1 MTKNNL
7 DVHLQWLLDQGPTLY
22 PSLTSFAQEIQNSA
36 SRQPTTRPQPADS
49 NESIDRSGSIHVGD
63 SQVIRE
69 IRTNEEKDAGGDA
82 TEVDDPNMARLLL
95 APQSASKSRLLSRP
109 GERPTSTGSVAKVH
123 PLTQSFTEPRGTAD
137 QRGVAQA
144 TQRGFSASFD
154 TPVRPLSTPLR
165 SKHAVDL
172 TSPLLDI
179 DSIDLTGDVEQPT
192 ASSDTVE
199 DFGTPRRLWTE
210 DVASRKEPIEKKGRK
225 RKSDEYISDLLSP
238 RRTSHRH
245 RSPLPLISAESA
257 YSERNDLSVQ
267 SQTRP
272 NKSQPASNCRISSPV
287 KHGEREA
294 SLSRPARPNTVIA
307 DSDDND
313 DIDNLFQWIEEEDD
327 PILCDSDALYPVLPT
342 VSSVA
347 DTKVAE
353 PSKRSKK
360 DSVPSLHPVS
370 ALPGSNPAPASEL
383 KDKAHTSDQQASQA
397 PGASYLPGC
406 QARDQTVLQFMK
418 LPVSSLDDLISNFQ
432 DTVTKNSEI
441 VYQQAMRGEPAS
453 ELVSENKSIHE
464 KMDAIRLLKEE
475 KDKYQAFEAKQESLK
490 KTLIQLISRGGD
502 PQTMPDELAQ
512 SRDVTSKLQ
521 KIEENMS
528 RLLRTAGIDSDT
540 LNSMSR
546 DASKRGL
553 QRASCDSRPCTV
565 GALKDGDTARLE
577 KALEA
582 PGSRIL
588 SPVRNSFER
597 SLSRTNV
604 AERPSGTSFRTPGGR
619 NALDEF
625 NLDEPIIYEER
636 EAFTRT
642 MGSPS
647 RPLGN
652 ADDFD
657 FDAEDVD
664 MLEAAEHFDDDLTL
678 TTNTSGYET
687 RRVFAETSGNAS
699 RVPATQKSQTHNP
712 LWNQAPWTKDVKS
725 VLRDRFHLR
734 GFRMNQLEAID
745 ATLSG
750 KDTFVLMPTGGGKSL
765 CYQLPSIV
773 TSGSTRGVTIVVS
786 PLLSLMQDQVSHLK
800 RLKIKAFLLNG
811 ETKQEER
818 QWIMQTLSGPAAEEQ
833 IELLYITPEMVNKS
847 QALIRSLEKLN
858 RRRRLARIVIDEA
871 HCVSQWGHDF
881 RPDYKALGEVRDQLP
896 GVPMMALTATATE
909 NVKVDVIHNLKME
922 GCEIFTQSFNRPNLT
937 YEVRQKTKSAEVLES
952 IADII
957 KTSYPNKSG
966 IVYCLSRKTCETV
979 AEALTSQHN
988 IRAEYYHAGM
998 DSSKRAEVQEQWQSG
1013 RVHVIVATIAFGMGI
1028 DKPDV
1033 RFVIHHSIPKSLEG
1047 YYQETG
1053 RAGRDGKRS
1062 GCYLYYSYRDATSIM
1077 SMIDKGEG
1085 GMQQKNRQRQMLR
1098 NVMQYCLNLADCR
1111 RVQILAYFN
1120 EYFRQN
1126 DCNKSCDN
1134 CKSDAIFEHRDFS
1147 QQAASVLKIVRYF
1160 QDIEDKV
1167 TMSYCV
1173 NIFRGSVKRF
1183 RSPEHKDA
1191 PGFGAGSALDLQVAE
1206 RLFQY
1211 LLIEG
1216 ALFEENVVNG
1226 SRFAVQYIKLG
1237 RRAADFESGRCRLK
1251 MHVQVSPNGKGPA
1264 RAVRP
1269 RPEAPQSTNVS
1280 SPVQSANR
1288 RLLAQYR
1295 YQRDSDGE
1303 MDSDG
1308 FEQIRIAG
1316 KPRHEARRSPG
1327 PPITSDQRFD
1337 SLDSLHKTVAEDF
1350 MFYAKNFCQD
1360 LVLKKNLRN
1369 QPFSDGIL
1377 REMAIV
1383 FPKNLSELAQIPG
1396 IDPDKVNRYGTQ
1408 ILKLVRDAQ
1417 RRYAE
1422 LKQERDNNDDVVPDP
1437 NHHNVYNVSD
1447 DEDEFSDGDDLFVD
1461 QLVSVQE
1468 EDKVVSSRYF
1478 PSQPGAESESPDEYE
1493 DTQTNRSK
1501 KRKTSSKKRFH
1512 RKNAT
1517 GSSSRTKT
1525 PRPRKKP
1532 SAHVDKRSAGSRTGS
1547 KAKNTA
1553 KSTSISIGMMPP

>member
-63 SQVIRE
+63 SQVFRE

-327 PILCDSDALYPVLPT
+327 PILCDNDALYPVLPT

-625 NLDEPIIYEER
+625 NLDEPIIYEE
-636 EAFTRT
+636 
-642 MGSPS
+642 P
-647 RPLGN
+647 
-652 ADDFD
+652 
-657 FDAEDVD
+657 
-664 MLEAAEHFDDDLTL
+664 
-678 TTNTSGYET
+678 
-687 RRVFAETSGNAS
+687 
-699 RVPATQKSQTHNP
+699 
-712 LWNQAPWTKDVKS
+712 
-725 VLRDRFHLR
+725 
-734 GFRMNQLEAID
+734 
-745 ATLSG
+745 
-750 KDTFVLMPTGGGKSL
+750 
-765 CYQLPSIV
+765 
-773 TSGSTRGVTIVVS
+773 
-786 PLLSLMQDQVSHLK
+786 
-800 RLKIKAFLLNG
+800 
-811 ETKQEER
+811 
-818 QWIMQTLSGPAAEEQ
+818 EEQ

-1447 DEDEFSDGDDLFVD
+1447 DDEEFSDGDDLFVD

>member
-1 MTKNNL
+1 
-7 DVHLQWLLDQGPTLY
+7 
-22 PSLTSFAQEIQNSA
+22 
-36 SRQPTTRPQPADS
+36 
-49 NESIDRSGSIHVGD
+49 
-63 SQVIRE
+63 
-69 IRTNEEKDAGGDA
+69 
-82 TEVDDPNMARLLL
+82 MARLLV

-109 GERPTSTGSVAKVH
+109 GERQTSTGSAAKVR
-123 PLTQSFTEPRGTAD
+123 PIPQSFTEQRGTPD
-137 QRGVAQA
+137 QHGLAQA
-144 TQRGFSASFD
+144 TQRVFSASFGS
-154 TPVRPLSTPLR
+154 PGRPLSTPLR

-172 TSPLLDI
+172 TSPLEDI

-199 DFGTPRRLWTE
+199 DHGTPQRLWAE
-210 DVASRKEPIEKKGRK
+210 DAASRKEPVEKKGRK
-225 RKSDEYISDLLSP
+225 RKSDEYISDVLSP
-238 RRTSHRH
+238 RRKHQ
-245 RSPLPLISAESA
+245 SPSPLISANSA
-257 YSERNDLSVQ
+257 YPDRNGLSIQ
-267 SQTRP
+267 SQTETK
-272 NKSQPASNCRISSPV
+272 KSQPASNGGISPPA

-294 SLSRPARPNTVIA
+294 SLSRPARPHTVIA

-313 DIDNLFQWIEEEDD
+313 DTDNLFEWIEEEDD
-327 PILCDSDALYPVLPT
+327 PILCDNDALYPVLPT
-342 VSSVA
+342 VSSVS
-347 DTKVAE
+347 DTEIAE

-360 DSVPSLHPVS
+360 DSAPSLPSVS
-370 ALPGSNPAPASEL
+370 ALPRSDPGPASASN
-383 KDKAHTSDQQASQA
+383 DRVHTSDQQASQA
-397 PGASYLPGC
+397 PGASYSSGS
-406 QARDQTVLQFMK
+406 QARDQAVLQLLK
-418 LPVSSLDDLISNFQ
+418 LPVSSLDNLLSSLQ

-441 VYQQAMRGEPAS
+441 VYERAMRGEPAS

-464 KMDAIRLLKEE
+464 KMDAIRLMKQEKEE
-475 KDKYQAFEAKQESLK
+475 YQAFEAKQESLK
-490 KTLIQLISRGGD
+490 KALIQLISRGCD

-512 SRDVTSKLQ
+512 SREVTSKLQ
-521 KIEENMS
+521 QIEEKMS
-528 RLLRTAGIDSDT
+528 RLLRTAGIDTET

-546 DASKRGL
+546 DAKKSSS
-553 QRASCDSRPCTV
+553 QPAACDSRPCTT
-565 GALKDGDTARLE
+565 GSLRNGDMECLERARE
-577 KALEA
+577 V
-582 PGSRIL
+582 PHSHIM
-588 SPVRNSFER
+588 SPVRNSFDR
-597 SLSRTNV
+597 NLSRTSV
-604 AERPSGTSFRTPGGR
+604 VERTSDTSFRTPGGGD
-619 NALDEF
+619 NARDEF
-625 NLDEPIIYEER
+625 DLDDPMIYEER
-636 EAFTRT
+636 EAFTGT
-642 MGSPS
+642 MGTPS

-652 ADDFD
+652 VDEFDLDAD
-657 FDAEDVD
+657 DVD
-664 MLEAAEHFDDDLTL
+664 MLEAAEDFDDGLTL
-678 TTNTSGYET
+678 TTKTSGYES

-699 RVPATQKSQTHNP
+699 RIPATQKSQIHNP
-712 LWNQAPWTKDVKS
+712 LWNQNPWTKDVKN

-937 YEVRQKTKSAEVLES
+937 YEVRQKTKSAEVLEN

-966 IVYCLSRKTCETV
+966 IIYCLSRKTCETV

-998 DSSKRAEVQEQWQSG
+998 DSSKRAEVQEWWQSG

-1085 GMQQKNRQRQMLR
+1085 GKQQKNRQRQMLR

-1120 EYFRQN
+1120 EYFRPI

-1134 CKSDAIFEHRDFS
+1134 CRSDGIFEHRDFS

-1160 QDIEDKV
+1160 QDLEDKV

-1191 PGFGAGSALDLQVAE
+1191 PGFGAGSGLDLQVAE

-1211 LLIEG
+1211 LLVEG

-1237 RRAADFESGRCRLK
+1237 RRAADFESGRCKLK
-1251 MHVQVSPNGKGPA
+1251 MPVQVSPNRKGPA
-1264 RAVRP
+1264 GAVRP
-1269 RPEAPQSTNVS
+1269 RAEAPQSTNVS

-1295 YQRDSDGE
+1295 YQGDPDGE
-1303 MDSDG
+1303 IDSDG

-1316 KPRHEARRSPG
+1316 KPRPEARRSPG
-1327 PPITSDQRFD
+1327 PPITVDQRFD

-1350 MFYAKNFCQD
+1350 MFYAKNFCHD
-1360 LVLKKNLRN
+1360 LMLKKNLRN

-1396 IDPDKVNRYGTQ
+1396 IDPDKVSRYGTQ

-1417 RRYAE
+1417 RRYEE

-1437 NHHNVYNVSD
+1437 NHHNVYNLTD

-1461 QLVSVQE
+1461 QLVSIE
-1468 EDKVVSSRYF
+1468 KEDQVVSSRYF
-1478 PSQPGAESESPDEYE
+1478 PSQLGAESESSEEYE
-1493 DTQTNRSK
+1493 DTETSRSK

-1517 GSSSRTKT
+1517 GSSSKIKT
-1525 PRPRKKP
+1525 PRPRRDP
-1532 SAHVDKRSAGSRTGS
+1532 SDQVNKRSAGSRTGS

-1553 KSTSISIGMMPP
+1553 KSTSTSIGMMPI

>member
-7 DVHLQWLLDQGPTLY
+7 DVHLQWLLDQGPSLY

-49 NESIDRSGSIHVGD
+49 NASIDRLGNIDVGD
-63 SQVIRE
+63 SQVVRE
-69 IRTNEEKDAGGDA
+69 VRTSEEKDDGGNV
-82 TEVDDPNMARLLL
+82 TEVDDTNMARLLL

-109 GERPTSTGSVAKVH
+109 EERPISNGSAAKVR
-123 PLTQSFTEPRGTAD
+123 PLAQSFTEERGTAD
-137 QRGVAQA
+137 QRGLAQA
-144 TQRGFSASFD
+144 TQRGLSASFD
-154 TPVRPLSTPLR
+154 SPSRPLKTPLR

-172 TSPLLDI
+172 TSALLDI
-179 DSIDLTGDVEQPT
+179 DAIDLTGDVEQPA

-210 DVASRKEPIEKKGRK
+210 DAASRKEPTEKRGKK

-238 RRTSHRH
+238 RQSAHKP
-245 RSPLPLISAESA
+245 RSPSPLISADSA
-257 YSERNDLSVQ
+257 YYERNGLSIP
-267 SQTRP
+267 SQARP
-272 NKSQPASNCRISSPV
+272 NKSQPASNGHVSSPV
-287 KHGEREA
+287 KQWEREA
-294 SLSRPARPNTVIA
+294 SLSRSAHPKTVVA

-313 DIDNLFQWIEEEDD
+313 DTDNLFEWIEEEDD
-327 PILCDSDALYPVLPT
+327 PILCDDDSLYPVLPT
-342 VSSVA
+342 VSSVS
-347 DTKVAE
+347 DTEAVDPAKQ
-353 PSKRSKK
+353 SKK
-360 DSVPSLHPVS
+360 DSVPTLHPVGVIPRS
-370 ALPGSNPAPASEL
+370 DPEPASES
-383 KDKAHTSDQQASQA
+383 KDKVHTSDQQASQA
-397 PGASYLPGC
+397 PGASYLPGS
-406 QARDQTVLQFMK
+406 QPRDQTVLQFLK
-418 LPVSSLDDLISNFQ
+418 LPVSLFDDLLSNLQ
-432 DTVTKNSEI
+432 DTRTKNSEI
-441 VYQQAMRGEPAS
+441 VYEQAMRGEPAL

-464 KMDAIRLLKEE
+464 KMDAIRLLKQEKEE
-475 KDKYQAFEAKQESLK
+475 YQALEAKQESLK
-490 KTLIQLISRGGD
+490 KALIQLISRGVD
-502 PQTMPDELAQ
+502 PQTTDEIAQ
-512 SRDVTSKLQ
+512 NRDVTSKLQ
-521 KIEENMS
+521 KMEEKMS
-528 RLLRTAGIDSDT
+528 RLLRTAGLDSET
-540 LNSMSR
+540 LNSMTR
-546 DASKRGL
+546 DAAKRGSK
-553 QRASCDSRPCTV
+553 RASCDSGPCST
-565 GALKDGDTARLE
+565 GALMDGDIAHFE
-577 KALEA
+577 KAREA
-582 PGSRIL
+582 PGSRIM
-588 SPVRNSFER
+588 SPVRNPFDR
-597 SLSRTNV
+597 NLSRTNV
-604 AERPSGTSFRTPGGR
+604 SERTSGTSFRTPGGV

-625 NLDEPIIYEER
+625 DLDEPMIYEER

-647 RPLGN
+647 RPLGHVDEFDLD
-652 ADDFD
+652 AD
-657 FDAEDVD
+657 DVD
-664 MLEAAEHFDDDLTL
+664 MLEAAEHFDDGLSL
-678 TTNTSGYET
+678 TTKTSVCET

-699 RVPATQKSQTHNP
+699 RMPATQKSQTHNP
-712 LWNQAPWTKDVKS
+712 LWNQNPWTKDVKS
-725 VLRDRFHLR
+725 VLKDRFHLR

-765 CYQLPSIV
+765 CYQLPSVV

-811 ETKQEER
+811 ETTQQER

-847 QALIRSLEKLN
+847 QALIRSLEKLH

-937 YEVRQKTKSAEVLES
+937 YEVRPKTKSAEVLES

-957 KTSYPNKSG
+957 KKSYPNKSG

-979 AEALTSQHN
+979 AEALTSQYN
-988 IRAEYYHAGM
+988 IKAEYYHAGM
-998 DSSKRAEVQEQWQSG
+998 DSSKRAEVQEWWQSG

-1085 GMQQKNRQRQMLR
+1085 GKQQKDRQRQMLR

-1120 EYFRQN
+1120 EYFRPN

-1173 NIFRGSVKRF
+1173 NIFRGSMKRF
-1183 RSPEHKDA
+1183 RFPEHKDA
-1191 PGFGAGSALDLQVAE
+1191 PGFGAGSGLDLQVAE

-1211 LLIEG
+1211 LLLEG

-1251 MHVQVSPNGKGPA
+1251 MPVQVSPNGKGPA
-1264 RAVRP
+1264 AAVRP
-1269 RPEAPQSTNVS
+1269 RAEAPQSTNVS

-1288 RLLAQYR
+1288 RRLAQYR
-1295 YQRDSDGE
+1295 CQRDSDGE
-1303 MDSDG
+1303 MESDG
-1308 FEQIRIAG
+1308 FEPIRIAG

-1327 PPITSDQRFD
+1327 PPITGDQRFD
-1337 SLDSLHKTVAEDF
+1337 ILDSLHKTVAEDF
-1350 MFYAKNFCQD
+1350 MFYAKRFCQD
-1360 LVLKKNLRN
+1360 LILNKNLRN

-1383 FPKNLSELAQIPG
+1383 FPKNVSELSQIPG

-1417 RRYAE
+1417 RRYEE

-1437 NHHNVYNVSD
+1437 NHHNVINVDSD
-1447 DEDEFSDGDDLFVD
+1447 DEFSDGEDLFVD
-1461 QLVSVQE
+1461 QLVPTEE

-1478 PSQPGAESESPDEYE
+1478 PSQPGAESESSDECQA
-1493 DTQTNRSK
+1493 TQTNRSK

-1525 PRPRKKP
+1525 PRPRKNTG
-1532 SAHVDKRSAGSRTGS
+1532 HVDKRSAGSRTGS

-1553 KSTSISIGMMPP
+1553 KITSTSIGMMPI

>member
-7 DVHLQWLLDQGPTLY
+7 DVHLQWLLDQGPSLY
-22 PSLTSFAQEIQNSA
+22 PSLTSFAQEIQNTA

-49 NESIDRSGSIHVGD
+49 NASIDRSGSIHVGD

-69 IRTNEEKDAGGDA
+69 TKTNEEKDAGGDII
-82 TEVDDPNMARLLL
+82 ELDDPNMARLLL

-109 GERPTSTGSVAKVH
+109 GERPTSTGSAVKVR
-123 PLTQSFTEPRGTAD
+123 PLAQSFTEQRGTAD
-137 QRGVAQA
+137 QRDFAQV

-154 TPVRPLSTPLR
+154 SPGRPLSTPLR

-192 ASSDTVE
+192 VSSDTVE

-210 DVASRKEPIEKKGRK
+210 DAASRKEPVEKKGRK
-225 RKSDEYISDLLSP
+225 RKSDEYFSDLLSP
-238 RRTSHRH
+238 GRSTHKH
-245 RSPLPLISAESA
+245 RSPSPLISANSA
-257 YSERNDLSVQ
+257 YPERNGLSIQ
-267 SQTRP
+267 SQARP
-272 NKSQPASNCRISSPV
+272 NKSQPASNGRISSPV
-287 KHGEREA
+287 KQGEREA
-294 SLSRPARPNTVIA
+294 SLSQPARRPTVVA

-313 DIDNLFQWIEEEDD
+313 DTDNLFKWIEEEDD
-327 PILCDSDALYPVLPT
+327 PILCDNDALYPVLPT
-342 VSSVA
+342 VSSLS
-347 DTKVAE
+347 DTEMAE
-353 PSKRSKK
+353 LSKRSKK
-360 DSVPSLHPVS
+360 DSVPGLPPVS
-370 ALPGSNPAPASEL
+370 ALPRSDPGPASDS
-383 KDKAHTSDQQASQA
+383 KDRVHTSDQQASQA
-397 PGASYLPGC
+397 PGASYLPGS
-406 QARDQTVLQFMK
+406 QPRDQTVLQFLR
-418 LPVSSLDDLISNFQ
+418 LPVSSLDDLLSSLQ
-432 DTVTKNSEI
+432 DAVTKNSEI
-441 VYQQAMRGEPAS
+441 VYERAMRGEPAS

-464 KMDAIRLLKEE
+464 KMDAIRLLKQEKEE
-475 KDKYQAFEAKQESLK
+475 YQAFEAKQESLK
-490 KTLIQLISRGGD
+490 KALIQLISRGCD

-528 RLLRTAGIDSDT
+528 RLLRTAGFDTET

-546 DASKRGL
+546 DAKKRSS
-553 QRASCDSRPCTV
+553 QSASCDSRPCTT
-565 GALKDGDTARLE
+565 GALKDGDIARLE
-577 KALEA
+577 KAREA
-582 PGSRIL
+582 PGSRIM
-588 SPVRNSFER
+588 SPLRNSFDR
-597 SLSRTNV
+597 NLSRTNV
-604 AERPSGTSFRTPGGR
+604 AERTSGTSFRTPGGG
-619 NALDEF
+619 NARDEF
-625 NLDEPIIYEER
+625 RLDEPMIYEEHD
-636 EAFTRT
+636 AFTRT
-642 MGSPS
+642 MGSPP

-652 ADDFD
+652 VDEFDLDAD
-657 FDAEDVD
+657 DVD
-664 MLEAAEHFDDDLTL
+664 MLEAAEHFDDGLTL
-678 TTNTSGYET
+678 TTKTSGYES
-687 RRVFAETSGNAS
+687 RKVFTETSGNAS
-699 RVPATQKSQTHNP
+699 RMPATQKSQIHNP
-712 LWNQAPWTKDVKS
+712 LWNQNPWTKDVKN

-966 IVYCLSRKTCETV
+966 IIYCLSRKTCETV

-998 DSSKRAEVQEQWQSG
+998 DSSKRAEVQEWWQSG

-1085 GMQQKNRQRQMLR
+1085 SKQQKNRQRQMLR
-1098 NVMQYCLNLADCR
+1098 NVTQYCLNLADCR

-1134 CKSDAIFEHRDFS
+1134 CKSNGIFEYRDFS

-1160 QDIEDKV
+1160 QDLEDKV

-1191 PGFGAGSALDLQVAE
+1191 PGFGAGSGLDLQVAE

-1211 LLIEG
+1211 LLVEG

-1251 MHVQVSPNGKGPA
+1251 MPVQVSPNGKGPA
-1264 RAVRP
+1264 GAVRP
-1269 RPEAPQSTNVS
+1269 RAEAPQSTNVS

-1288 RLLAQYR
+1288 RLLARYR
-1295 YQRDSDGE
+1295 YQHDSDGE

-1327 PPITSDQRFD
+1327 RRSPLTSDSIASTLCIKQSPRISCSMRKT
-1337 SLDSLHKTVAEDF
+1337 SL
-1350 MFYAKNFCQD
+1350 M
-1360 LVLKKNLRN
+1360 LKKNLQN

-1417 RRYAE
+1417 RRYEE

-1437 NHHNVYNVSD
+1437 NHHNVYNLTE

-1461 QLVSVQE
+1461 QLVSTEKKDRIVP
-1468 EDKVVSSRYF
+1468 SRYF
-1478 PSQPGAESESPDEYE
+1478 PSQPGAESESSDEYE

-1512 RKNAT
+1512 RKNAA

-1532 SAHVDKRSAGSRTGS
+1532 SDHVDKRSAGSRTGS

-1553 KSTSISIGMMPP
+1553 KSTSTSIGMMPI

>member
-7 DVHLQWLLDQGPTLY
+7 NVHLQWLLDQGPSLY

-49 NESIDRSGSIHVGD
+49 NASIDRLGSIHVGD

-69 IRTNEEKDAGGDA
+69 TKTNEEKDGGGDVI
-82 TEVDDPNMARLLL
+82 ELDDPNMARLLL
-95 APQSASKSRLLSRP
+95 APQSASKSRLISRP
-109 GERPTSTGSVAKVH
+109 GERQTNTGSAANVR
-123 PLTQSFTEPRGTAD
+123 PLTQSFTEQRGTAN
-137 QRGVAQA
+137 QHGLAQA

-154 TPVRPLSTPLR
+154 SPGRPLSTPLR

-199 DFGTPRRLWTE
+199 DFSTPRRLWTE
-210 DVASRKEPIEKKGRK
+210 DAASRKEPFEKKGRK

-238 RRTSHRH
+238 GRSAHKH
-245 RSPLPLISAESA
+245 RSPSPLISANSA
-257 YSERNDLSVQ
+257 YPERNGLSIQ
-267 SQTRP
+267 SQARP
-272 NKSQPASNCRISSPV
+272 NRSQPASNARISSPV
-287 KHGEREA
+287 KRGEREA
-294 SLSRPARPNTVIA
+294 SLSRPAQPHTVIA

-313 DIDNLFQWIEEEDD
+313 DTDNLFEWIEEEDD
-327 PILCDSDALYPVLPT
+327 PILCDNDALYPVLPT
-342 VSSVA
+342 VSSIS
-347 DTKVAE
+347 DTEMAE
-353 PSKRSKK
+353 SKRSKK
-360 DSVPSLHPVS
+360 DSVPSLPPVS
-370 ALPGSNPAPASEL
+370 TLPRSDPGPALES
-383 KDKAHTSDQQASQA
+383 KDRLHTSDPRASQA
-397 PGASYLPGC
+397 PGTSYLPGS
-406 QARDQTVLQFMK
+406 QARDQTVLQFLK
-418 LPVSSLDDLISNFQ
+418 LPVSSLDDLLSTLQ

-441 VYQQAMRGEPAS
+441 VYERAMRGEPAS

-464 KMDAIRLLKEE
+464 KMDAIRSLKQEKEE
-475 KDKYQAFEAKQESLK
+475 YQAFEAKQESLK
-490 KTLIQLISRGGD
+490 KALIQLISRGCD

-528 RLLRTAGIDSDT
+528 CLLRTAGIDTET

-546 DASKRGL
+546 DAKKRSS
-553 QRASCDSRPCTV
+553 QPASCDSRPCTT
-565 GALKDGDTARLE
+565 GALKDGDIARLE
-577 KALEA
+577 KAREA
-582 PGSRIL
+582 PSSRII
-588 SPVRNSFER
+588 SPVRSSFDR
-597 SLSRTNV
+597 NLSRTNV
-604 AERPSGTSFRTPGGR
+604 AERTSGTSFRTPGGGDP
-619 NALDEF
+619 LDELH
-625 NLDEPIIYEER
+625 LDEPMIYEER

-652 ADDFD
+652 VDEFD
-657 FDAEDVD
+657 LDAEDVD
-664 MLEAAEHFDDDLTL
+664 MLEAAEHFDDGPIL
-678 TTNTSGYET
+678 TTETSGYES

-699 RVPATQKSQTHNP
+699 RMPATQKSQIHNP
-712 LWNQAPWTKDVKS
+712 LWNQNPWTKDVKN

-847 QALIRSLEKLN
+847 QALIRSLERLN
-858 RRRRLARIVIDEA
+858 RRHRLARIVIDEA

-966 IVYCLSRKTCETV
+966 IIYCLSRKTCETV

-998 DSSKRAEVQEQWQSG
+998 DSSKRAEVQEWWQSG

-1085 GMQQKNRQRQMLR
+1085 GKQQKNRQRQMLR

-1134 CKSDAIFEHRDFS
+1134 CKSNGIFEHRDFS

-1160 QDIEDKV
+1160 QDLEDKV

-1191 PGFGAGSALDLQVAE
+1191 PGFGAGSGLDLQVAE

-1211 LLIEG
+1211 LLVEG

-1251 MHVQVSPNGKGPA
+1251 MPVQVSPNGKGPA
-1264 RAVRP
+1264 GAVRP
-1269 RPEAPQSTNVS
+1269 RAEVPQSTNVS

-1316 KPRHEARRSPG
+1316 KPQHEARRSPG
-1327 PPITSDQRFD
+1327 PPITVDQRFD

-1360 LVLKKNLRN
+1360 LMLKKNLRN

-1383 FPKNLSELAQIPG
+1383 FPKNLSELAQVPG

-1417 RRYAE
+1417 RRYEE

-1437 NHHNVYNVSD
+1437 NHHNVYNLTE

-1461 QLVSVQE
+1461 QLVSIE
-1468 EDKVVSSRYF
+1468 KEDKVVSSRYF
-1478 PSQPGAESESPDEYE
+1478 PSQPGAESESSDEYG

-1512 RKNAT
+1512 RKNAA

-1525 PRPRKKP
+1525 PRPRKKA
-1532 SAHVDKRSAGSRTGS
+1532 SDHVDKRSAGSRTGS
-1547 KAKNTA
+1547 KAKHTA
-1553 KSTSISIGMMPP
+1553 KSTSTSIGMMPI